1 MNKIV
6 SEASYLIERFYRIAG
21 IIIEQKGGLK
31 VDEADSVIK
40 FRCENCGQK
49 FSVHKNNAG
58 KKGKCPR
65 CKNIIIIPKIQI
77 TDLLTTQNNSEIAD
91 LLTKDSPDISFL
103 QDAIEKDKM
112 QDEFFG
118 FSKGPEK
125 DTEYEQEPEKEPSD
139 DAELSSERKL
149 VWFIDIFLYPICM
162 PGLTTLGIV
171 IIIPLLINIFAGLL
185 GPFGIFIT
193 VPSMFIIPVI
203 YMYYLWYIAE
213 CIRDSAE
220 GGIRAPE
227 TVANAPGLSEL
238 LGELLRLLISILI
251 FAGPVG
257 IYYINT
263 HRTDTIFWSLL
274 ALAIFFLP
282 IGLLAVTMFDSI
294 CGLNPLL
301 LIVSVFSTHF
311 IYLALIV
318 ILWAIALSVI
328 FILRSLQS
336 EWVVFFSGYFIMYIL
351 LVVAHLLGRFYW
363 KYQEKLNWEV

>member
-1 MNKIV
+1 M
-6 SEASYLIERFYRIAG
+6 
-21 IIIEQKGGLK
+21 
-31 VDEADSVIK
+31 IK
-40 FRCENCGQK
+40 FNCKKCGQK
-49 FSVHKNNAG
+49 LTVPEIRAG
-58 KKGKCPR
+58 KKGKCPK
-65 CKNIIIIPKIQI
+65 CKNIIIIPEIQI
-77 TDLLTTQNNSEIAD
+77 TDLLADQNNSGIVD
-91 LLTKDSPDISFL
+91 LGIRNSAENAIL

-125 DTEYEQEPEKEPSD
+125 TTEYEQGSEKEPSD
-139 DAELSSERKL
+139 DAELPPERKL

-171 IIIPLLINIFAGLL
+171 IIIPLLINILAGLL
-185 GPFGIFIT
+185 GPFGIFIA
-193 VPSMFIIPVI
+193 VPGLFIIPVI

-227 TVANAPGLSEL
+227 TVANAPGLGEL
-238 LGELLRLLISILI
+238 LGELLRLFISILI

-301 LIVSVFSTHF
+301 LIVSLFSTHF
-311 IYLALIV
+311 IYLALVV

-336 EWVVFFSGYFIMYIL
+336 EWVAFFSGYFIMYIL

-363 KYQEKLNWEV
+363 RYQEKLNWEV